1 MTAPSTPLDLT
12 GLSVALATPFQQD
25 GGLDLPALR
34 RLVQHVVGGGADV
47 LVALGTTGEASTL
60 TDDERDLVVAACL
73 EEAGS
78 KPVVVGTGSS
88 ATAQAAAWTRR
99 ARALGARG
107 ALVVVPPYNKPTQAG
122 IAAHYRAI
130 AQGAPGFPL
139 VAYNVPGRTAVNLTP
154 AGLQKVWEVDEVVA
168 VKESSGSLGQIAEVA
183 RTLPAGKQ
191 LVSGDD
197 NLALPSA
204 AVGAT
209 GVISVLGNLLP
220 REMKALIDAALRG
233 DVARARRLHLALL
246 PLMDALFVEPNP
258 IPLKAAL
265 ELLGVA
271 GGHVRLPLTPAEPT
285 TVQRLSGALAHARAA
300 AHADLEATT

>member
-1 MTAPSTPLDLT
+1 MTAATKLDLT
-12 GLSVALATPFQQD
+12 GLSVALATPFQRD
-25 GGLDLPALR
+25 GALDLPAFR
-34 RLVQHVVGGGADV
+34 RLVQHVVQGGADV
-47 LVALGTTGEASTL
+47 LVALGTTGEAATL
-60 TDDERDLVVAACL
+60 EDAERDLVVAACL
-73 EEAGS
+73 EEAGG

-88 ATAQAAAWTRR
+88 STAQAAAWTRR
-99 ARALGARG
+99 ARAMGAHG
-107 ALVVVPPYNKPTQAG
+107 ALVVTPPYNKPTQAG

-154 AGLQKVWEVDEVVA
+154 AGLAKVWEVGEVVA
-168 VKESSGSLGQIAEVA
+168 VKESSGNLGQIAEVA

-191 LVSGDD
+191 LLSGDD

-209 GVISVLGNLLP
+209 GVVSVLGNVLP
-220 REMKALIDAALRG
+220 REMKALIDAALAG

-246 PLMDALFVEPNP
+246 PLMDALFAEPNP

-265 ELLGVA
+265 ELLGIS
-271 GGHVRLPLTPAEPT
+271 GPHVRLPLVQAEPA
-285 TVQRLSGALAHARAA
+285 TVQRLSGALAQARAA
-300 AHADLEATT
+300 ARTILEEATP